1 MNIGIFEGGH
11 TPLAPNIWAR
21 VIHYTINLYS
31 HTIHEMQSTRR
42 LGGEPGG
49 ATTYPD
55 NPWWDLRIGFSDN
68 RQALN
73 RTSLMRSS
81 WINLIPCKSWF
92 HEDLIDIH
100 FLLRGRWWDFLMT
113 GSPGR
118 DHDPRPVA
126 ALPRFAA
133 AAGNTAQDYYT
144 FPGCNVLSGTFSQ
157 HEFFAPKQVTHI
169 WEIGAQLVTWMNG
182 KDTMR

>member
-1 MNIGIFEGGH
+1 MGLRLWHQIYEHALFT
-11 TPLAPNIWAR
+11 TPSI
-21 VIHYTINLYS
+21 YTA
-31 HTIHEMQSTRR
+31 TPFTTRR

-68 RQALN
+68 RPALN
-73 RTSLMRSS
+73 RISLKRSS
-81 WINLIPCKSWF
+81 WITSISCKSWF

-118 DHDPRPVA
+118 DHDLRPVA

-144 FPGCNVLSGTFSQ
+144 FPGYNVLSGTFSQ
-157 HEFFAPKQVTHI
+157 HEFFLAPNKWNI
-169 WEIGAQLVTWMNG
+169 SE
-182 KDTMR
+182 K

>member
-1 MNIGIFEGGH
+1 MGIRLWHQIYEHALFT
-11 TPLAPNIWAR
+11 TPSI
-21 VIHYTINLYS
+21 YTA
-31 HTIHEMQSTRR
+31 TPFTTRR

-73 RTSLMRSS
+73 RISLKRCS
-81 WINLIPCKSWF
+81 WITSISCKSWF

-100 FLLRGRWWDFLMT
+100 FLLRGGWWDFLMT

-144 FPGCNVLSGTFSQ
+144 FPGCNLLSGTFSR
-157 HEFFAPKQVTHI
+157 HEFFCPQTSDTYLTHI
-169 WEIGAQLVTWMNG
+169 WEPSL
-182 KDTMR
+182 